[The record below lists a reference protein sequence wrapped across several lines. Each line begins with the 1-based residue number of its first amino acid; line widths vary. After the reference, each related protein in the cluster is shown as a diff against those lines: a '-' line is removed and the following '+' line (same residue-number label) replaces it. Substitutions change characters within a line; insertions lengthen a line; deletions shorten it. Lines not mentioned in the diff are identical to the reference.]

1 MRAHPSSSTSSP
13 SRRTSGTPTPN
24 LTLNYGLRY
33 DYYTPLKVQDDLIVK
48 FNIETGTI
56 DPNTT
61 PLHGTKKNNFQPRV
75 SVTYAPGK
83 TVFRGGFGV
92 FVGPGQG
99 EDLIQPIE
107 SDRVSTTL
115 STGPLLAYPDQ
126 PGRCWSPTSPTTR
139 TTATTSRAP
148 TRTEYDDSR
157 EGLPV
162 HGVGAAGAGRQ
173 LRRDRGLRRQPGP
186 QPVPAQRRA
195 TRSSR
200 WSPTRTRRARRS
212 SSASSRSSQRDAA
225 GNVTGVQNPY
235 AEVDFKTSG
244 GHDSYNAMMLSLNRR
259 SAQRPRDERAVH
271 ARPAAAA
278 RRAARTRRTR
288 PPTTR
293 ARSSEFDYDNGYN
306 NFDVRHTF
314 NLSLLYSLPY
324 GRGRKYGSDA
334 SALTQALLG
343 GWDVGGIVNARSGL
357 PVQVQIVRPDIVYRD
372 ARRAASSPNPA
383 AGRDGGH
390 QHAGRR
396 RVAQR
401 APARPRARRRS
412 VHQGRRPAV
421 PEPGR
426 VRDAG
431 AGHVRQP
438 GAQLD
443 PRPELQAGRL
453 LLRQALRH
461 SAAAATSSSASK
473 CSTCST
479 R

>member
-1 MRAHPSSSTSSP
+1 M
-13 SRRTSGTPTPN
+13 
-24 LTLNYGLRY
+24 
-33 DYYTPLKVQDDLIVK
+33 
-48 FNIETGTI
+48 
-56 DPNTT
+56 
-61 PLHGTKKNNFQPRV
+61 
-75 SVTYAPGK
+75 TYAPGK
-83 TVFRGGFGV
+83 TVLRGGFGV

-115 STGPLLAYPDQ
+115 STGPLLAFPINHGRAGRQLHQQ
-126 PGRCWSPTSPTTR
+126 PEQPQLPAARL
-139 TTATTSRAP
+139 RAGV
-148 TRTEYDDSR
+148 RHSG

-162 HGVGAAGAGRQ
+162 HRVGAAGAGRR
-173 LRRDRGLRRQPGP
+173 LRRDGGLRRQPGP
-186 QPVPAQRRA
+186 QPVPAQRRQPDRRA
-195 TRSSR
+195 S
-200 WSPTRTRRARRS
+200 SPTRTRRARRS
-212 SSASSRSSQRDAA
+212 SSASSRSCSATRTATSPACRTPTPRSTSRPAA
-225 GNVTGVQNPY
+225 AT
-235 AEVDFKTSG
+235 T
-244 GHDSYNAMMLSLNRR
+244 SYNAMMLSLNRR
-259 SAQRPRDERAVH
+259 SAQRPGDERAVH

-288 PPTTR
+288 PPTTP
-293 ARSSEFDYDNGYN
+293 ARSTSSSTTNGYN

-324 GRGRKYGSDA
+324 GRGRTVRQRRQRADA
-334 SALTQALLG
+334 GA
-343 GWDVGGIVNARSGL
+343 
-357 PVQVQIVRPDIVYRD
+357 
-372 ARRAASSPNPA
+372 ARRLGRRRHRQRAQRPA
-383 AGRDGGH
+383 GAGADRPARHRLSRRGGQHLRQPGGGPRGGH

-401 APARPRARRRS
+401 AAARPGPRRRS

-421 PEPGR
+421 PEPGG

-438 GAQLD
+438 RAQLD

-453 LLRQALRH
+453 LLREALRR
-461 SAAAATSSSASK
+461 SAAAATSSSAAR